1 MKKRKTNKM
10 ENHNSIK
17 TKIWRYIYIYIEMEN
32 LARRVEE
39 ELQNIM
45 TENAK

>member
-17 TKIWRYIYIYIEMEN
+17 TKIWRYIYIEMEN